1 MNHLEQLQAYLRAH
15 DIDGLVVPSTDEY
28 LSEFTR
34 EPYKRLEWATRFSGS
49 TGMAIVLRDDA
60 AIFVDGRYRL
70 QAERETV
77 GLAITVCDTG
87 DAAQIEWLSGKRE
100 AVRTLGIDARVTSLN
115 ELARLERIG
124 ESCGIAVASLAA
136 NPIDAIWTDRED
148 ALSGSEIFDY
158 ALEFAGR
165 SAAEKIDRIAA
176 HLGDRG
182 VAGHLVSD
190 PEDVAWLLN
199 VRTDD
204 CRRLDRQGW
213 QILPIPLTR
222 AFVADDG
229 RTIWF
234 VDAARLAPALRE
246 RVAADGIVLREPEA
260 IEPFLRQLP
269 QGRYSANLGRT
280 SAGHAA
286 LTRQAGALTDDP
298 VVAHTRW
305 RKTSQEIAAARP
317 GYDKDGLAT
326 IRFLAWLHGSI
337 GSQNISEMEAAA
349 RLHAFRGEDPAYRG
363 PSMPFM
369 SSAGPSAAMPHYV
382 PKAETALRL
391 NDHPLFL
398 LDSGAQY
405 LGCSTDNTLTTALGR
420 PEARHVQAHTLVI
433 KGWIA
438 LATAIFPVGTSSV
451 QLDAIAR
458 QPLWDAGMDYRHGT
472 GHGVGNYMNIHE
484 GPHIRPQFDHPM
496 IAEIDLGMIIA
507 NEPGLYRQGDFGIR
521 VESHMAVVPGSFE
534 GFLAFETLSALPI
547 DPNLIDP
554 TLLSAAELQ
563 WLQDYHRGL
572 WGRYQDRLDE
582 AAAAWLA
589 DWVAKF
595 DAMRVAEAT

>member
-1 MNHLEQLQAYLRAH
+1 MNHLEQLQAFLREH
-15 DIDGLVVPSTDEY
+15 DIDGLVIPSTDEY
-28 LSEFTR
+28 LSEFSR
-34 EPYKRLEWATRFSGS
+34 EPYKRLQWATRFSGS

-70 QAERETV
+70 QAERETA
-77 GLAITVCDTG
+77 GLAIAVCDTG
-87 DAAQIEWLSGKRE
+87 DAAQIAWLRDRRE
-100 AVRTLGIDARVTSLN
+100 TVKTLGVDARVTSLN

-124 ESCGIAVASLAA
+124 QSCGIAVASLDA
-136 NPIDAIWTDRED
+136 NPIDALWTDRED

-158 ALEFAGR
+158 ALEYAGR
-165 SAAEKIDRIAA
+165 SAVEKIDRIAE
-176 HLGDRG
+176 HLRDQG
-182 VAGHLVSD
+182 VAGHLVCD

-199 VRTDD
+199 FRTDD

-222 AFVADDG
+222 AFVTDDG
-229 RTIWF
+229 QTSWF
-234 VDAARLAPALRE
+234 VDAARLTPALRE
-246 RVAADGIVLREPEA
+246 RVVADGIALREPA
-260 IEPFLRQLP
+260 ALEPFLRQLP

-280 SAGHAA
+280 SAGYAA
-286 LTRQAGALTDDP
+286 LTREAGALVDDP
-298 VVAHTRW
+298 VVAHARW
-305 RKTSQEIAAARP
+305 RKAPQEIAAARP

-326 IRFLAWLHGSI
+326 IKFLAWLHGSI
-337 GSQNISEMEAAA
+337 GSQSISEMDAAA
-349 RLHAFRGEDPAYRG
+349 KLHAFRGEDPAYRG

-369 SSAGPSAAMPHYV
+369 SSAGPSASMPHYV
-382 PKAETALRL
+382 PNTETARLL
-391 NDHPLFL
+391 NDHLLFL

-420 PEARHVQAHTLVI
+420 PEPQHVQAHTLII

-438 LATAIFPVGTSSV
+438 LATAIFPAGTTSI
-451 QLDAIAR
+451 QLDCIAR
-458 QPLWDAGMDYRHGT
+458 RPLWDAGMDYRHGT

-484 GPHIRPQFDHPM
+484 GPHIRPQVDHPM
-496 IAEIDLGMIIA
+496 IAEIDEGMIFA
-507 NEPGLYRQGDFGIR
+507 NEPGLYRQDEFGVR
-521 VESHMAVVPGSFE
+521 VESHMAVVPGPFE
-534 GFLAFETLSALPI
+534 GFLAFETLSSLPI

-554 TLLSAAELQ
+554 ALLSPAELK

-572 WGRYQDRLDE
+572 WGRYEDRLDE

-595 DAMRVAEAT
+595 DAMQVAEAA